1 MYRLLDGLRVVEC
14 ASFIAGPSC
23 GLHLAQMGAEVVR
36 IDAIG
41 GGPDFRRF
49 PRAPNGSSL
58 YWEGLNKGKKSVA
71 LDLGKPEGREL
82 ALAIATAPGPGS
94 GLFLTNFPV
103 DSFLAHAKLAARR
116 KAMITLRIMGWADGR
131 TALDYTV
138 NSALGIPLMTGPDSL
153 GDQPVNHVLP
163 AWDLAAGLY
172 AAFAMLAAE
181 HRRTMTGQ
189 GEEIRVPLGDIAM
202 ASLGHLGQIAE
213 VTLGGDRKRYGNDLY
228 GAFGRDFPTADGR
241 RVVIIAL
248 TRRHWLDLV
257 KTLGISDRISEI
269 ERELRLDFG
278 SDEGLRFEHRNRLNP
293 IVAEAVT
300 RHSAAELATLF
311 EGTGVC
317 WGDYKTLREAVGD
330 KQLISA
336 ANPIFSMV
344 EHVSGATY
352 LTPGAA
358 ATLTGSERH
367 DAVRAPR
374 IGENTDEVL
383 AKVLGLSD
391 GQIGALHDAGAVAGP
406 DGTPA

>member
-94 GLFLTNFPV
+94 GQFLTNFPV
-103 DSFLAHAKLAARR
+103 DSFLAHAKLTALR
-116 KAMITLRIMGWADGR
+116 KDMITLRIMGWADGR

-181 HRRTMTGQ
+181 RRRTITGQ
-189 GEEIRVPLGDIAM
+189 GEEIRLPLGDIAM

-213 VTLGGDRKRYGNDLY
+213 VSLGGDRKRYGNDLY

-269 ERELRLDFG
+269 ERELQLDFG
-278 SDEGLRFEHRNRLNP
+278 SDEGLRFEHRHRLNP
-293 IVAEAVT
+293 IVAEAVA
-300 RHSAAELATLF
+300 HHGAAELASLF

-317 WGDYKTLREAVGD
+317 WGDYNTLSEAVGD
-330 KQLISA
+330 RQLISA

-344 EHVSGATY
+344 EHVSGAIY

-374 IGENTDEVL
+374 LGENTDEVL
-383 AKVLGLSD
+383 AEILGLSD
-391 GQIGALHDAGAVAGP
+391 GQIGVLHDAGAVAGP